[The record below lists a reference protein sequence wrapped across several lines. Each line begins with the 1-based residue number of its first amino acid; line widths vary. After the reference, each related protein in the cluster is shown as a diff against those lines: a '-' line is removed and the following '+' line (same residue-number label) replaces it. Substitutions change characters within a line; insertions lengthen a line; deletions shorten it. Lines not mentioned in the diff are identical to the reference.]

1 MKWGCA
7 LIIYNNNQGHRRTTA
22 VTGGDGKGQN
32 GDRRHEDDVGWDE
45 SMSSRLSS
53 RSHSSSG
60 KVGAADVDVG

>member
-1 MKWGCA
+1 M
-7 LIIYNNNQGHRRTTA
+7 
-22 VTGGDGKGQN
+22 TGGDGKGQN